1 MGNCWVISLKL
12 AKLCKY
18 PALKRLVAAA
28 SSLNEGKHEGGKVAL
43 GYAGKLLPDSEF
55 DRSRGLSS
63 SMLRLSSLAPF
74 EVEPGL
80 CCKCKLPGTGEWVP
94 SDMSESEVSE
104 GVGEGAPSGRRLQPR
119 PEF

>member
-28 SSLNEGKHEGGKVAL
+28 SSLKAGKHDGNADE
-43 GYAGKLLPDSEF
+43 GYAGILLDDNE
-55 DRSRGLSS
+55 DERSLGFSSSTLKLSS
-63 SMLRLSSLAPF
+63 RSLAPF

-80 CCKCKLPGTGEWVP
+80 CCKCKLLGTGECVP
-94 SDMSESEVSE
+94 SEISESEVSD
-104 GVGEGAPSGRRLQPR
+104 GVGEGAPSGRRLPK